1 MIIKSFAA
9 DSVASA
15 LKKVRQE
22 MGRDAIV
29 LRTHQALAGSGRE
42 RIEIT
47 ACIDKPTVGRVEAVI
62 NDAPEPK
69 QSFTEGVDV
78 NLSSRIK
85 ELDRNLDQLLQ
96 PELQF
101 NSDQDR
107 FGGFQ
112 EVYGCLQE
120 ADLPEMFIERFMAS
134 VIDEYDQ
141 SSNIKIFARGKLVE
155 YFSSLMLP
163 GLSFKP
169 GDRLLFLGPAG
180 TGKSSV
186 MGKIAAR
193 LVTQDK
199 QKVNLAGINYSK
211 MAAHD
216 ELASY
221 AEILR
226 VKVSDPLAGPAG
238 GSSESNCITLI
249 DGPALPT
256 DPEKLAKLQDKIK
269 QVNPD
274 YRLAVFSALTRSSDV
289 EELATRILP
298 LEPTHVVA
306 TMFDQTR
313 RCGSAVAAA
322 ETLGVKIAF
331 VTDSPG
337 GGGQIKTPDPDTF
350 AHSAIGG
357 LKTGVSLE

>member
-29 LRTHQALAGSGRE
+29 LRTRQVPAGTSRE

-47 ACIDKPTVGRVEAVI
+47 ACIDKPTVGRVEAIIDDTPASKLSFIENVGI
-62 NDAPEPK
+62 NL
-69 QSFTEGVDV
+69 G
-78 NLSSRIK
+78 SRIK
-85 ELDRNLDQLLQ
+85 PVDRNLDRLLQ
-96 PELQF
+96 PEPQL
-101 NSDQDR
+101 NSDQDQ
-107 FGGFQ
+107 FDGFQ

-120 ADLPEMFIERFMAS
+120 ADLPDAFIERLMAS
-134 VIDEYDQ
+134 VIEEYDQ
-141 SSNIKIFARGKLVE
+141 SSDIITFARGKLVE
-155 YFSSLMLP
+155 YLSSLMLP

-180 TGKSSV
+180 AGKSSV
-186 MGKIAAR
+186 MGKLATR

-199 QKVNLAGINYSK
+199 QKVNLAGIDYSK
-211 MAAHD
+211 IAAHE

-226 VKVSDPLAGPAG
+226 VKVSDPLTDPAPD
-238 GSSESNCITLI
+238 GSGSDYITLI

-256 DPEKLAKLQDKIK
+256 DPEKMAKLQVKIERI
-269 QVNPD
+269 NPG

-289 EELATRILP
+289 EELATRMLP
-298 LEPTHVVA
+298 LEPTHLVM
-306 TMFDQTR
+306 TMLDQTHR
-313 RCGSAVAAA
+313 YGSAVAAA
-322 ETLGVKIAF
+322 QALGIKIAF
-331 VTDSPG
+331 VTNSSG
-337 GGGQIKTPDPDTF
+337 GVGQIKAPDPNAL
-350 AHSAIGG
+350 AHSAISE
-357 LKTGVSLE
+357 LNTGVSFE

>member
-9 DSVASA
+9 DSVASV

-29 LRTHQALAGSGRE
+29 LRTRQVPAGSSCE

-47 ACIDKPTVGRVEAVI
+47 ACIDKPTVDRMETLKGSTPV
-62 NDAPEPK
+62 PK
-69 QSFTEGVDV
+69 QSFTEGVGV

-85 ELDRNLDQLLQ
+85 EVDRNLDLSLQ
-96 PELQF
+96 PELRF

-112 EVYGCLQE
+112 EIYGCLQE
-120 ADLPEMFIERFMAS
+120 ADLPGAFIEGFMAS
-134 VIDEYDQ
+134 VIEEYDQ
-141 SSNIKIFARGKLVE
+141 SSDIKTFTRGKLVE

-163 GLSFKP
+163 GRSFKP
-169 GDRLLFLGPAG
+169 GDKLLFLGPAG
-180 TGKSSV
+180 AGKSSV
-186 MGKIAAR
+186 MGKLAAR

-199 QKVNLAGINYSK
+199 QKVNLAGIDYSK

-221 AEILR
+221 AEILQI
-226 VKVSDPLAGPAG
+226 KVSDPLASPAG

-249 DGPALPT
+249 DGPAPPT
-256 DPEKLAKLQDKIK
+256 DPDKLAKLQEKIK
-269 QVNPD
+269 KVNPD
-274 YRLAVFSALTRSSDV
+274 FRLAVFSALTRSSDIK
-289 EELATRILP
+289 ELAKRILP
-298 LEPTHVVA
+298 LEPTHVVV
-306 TMFDQTR
+306 TMFDQTH

-331 VTDSPG
+331 VTDSSG
-337 GGGQIKTPDPDTF
+337 GVGQIKAPDPDTF
-350 AHSAIGG
+350 VHYAIGG

>member
-1 MIIKSFAA
+1 MVIKSFAA

-15 LKKVRQE
+15 MKKVRQE
-22 MGRDAIV
+22 MGPDAIV
-29 LRTHQALAGSGRE
+29 LRTRQAPAGAGRE

-47 ACIDKPTVGRVEAVI
+47 ACIDKPTVGRVAAVI
-62 NDAPEPK
+62 DNSPVPK
-69 QSFTEGVDV
+69 QSFTEGVGV
-78 NLSSRIK
+78 NRGSRIK
-85 ELDRNLDQLLQ
+85 PVDRNLDQLLQ
-96 PELQF
+96 PEPQS

-120 ADLPEMFIERFMAS
+120 ADFPDTFIERFMAS

-141 SSNIKIFARGKLVE
+141 SSDIKIFARGKLVE
-155 YFSSLMLP
+155 YFSSLMLS

-180 TGKSSV
+180 AGKSSV
-186 MGKIAAR
+186 MGKLAAR

-199 QKVNLAGINYSK
+199 QKVNLAGIDYSK

-226 VKVSDPLAGPAG
+226 VKVSDPLTGPAG
-238 GSSESNCITLI
+238 GSSESSCITLI

-256 DPEKLAKLQDKIK
+256 DPEKLAKLQEKIE
-269 QVNPD
+269 QINPD

-289 EELATRILP
+289 EELATRMLP
-298 LEPTHVVA
+298 LEPTHLVM
-306 TMFDQTR
+306 TMLDQTHR
-313 RCGSAVAAA
+313 YGSAVVAA
-322 ETLGVKIAF
+322 ETLGVKIAY
-331 VTDSPG
+331 VTDSSG
-337 GGGQIKTPDPDTF
+337 GVGQIKTPDPDAF
-350 AHSAIGG
+350 ARSAIDG
-357 LKTGVSLE
+357 LKMGVSHE

>member
-15 LKKVRQE
+15 LKKVCQE

-29 LRTHQALAGSGRE
+29 LRTRQAPAGSSRE

-47 ACIDKPTVGRVEAVI
+47 ACIDKPTVNRVEAVI
-62 NDAPEPK
+62 DSSPVSK
-69 QSFTEGVDV
+69 QSFTEGVGV

-85 ELDRNLDQLLQ
+85 EVDRNLDRSLQ
-96 PELQF
+96 PELQL

-120 ADLPEMFIERFMAS
+120 ADLPDKLIERLMAS
-134 VIDEYDQ
+134 VIEEYDQ
-141 SSNIKIFARGKLVE
+141 CDDIKIFARGKLVE

-180 TGKSSV
+180 AGKSSV
-186 MGKIAAR
+186 MGKLAAR
-193 LVTQDK
+193 LVKQDR
-199 QKVNLAGINYSK
+199 QKVNLTSIDYSK
-211 MAAHD
+211 IAAHD

-226 VKVSDPLAGPAG
+226 VKVSDPLADPAG

-249 DGPALPT
+249 DGPALPN
-256 DPEKLAKLQDKIK
+256 DPEKLAKLKEKIK

-274 YRLAVFSALTRSSDV
+274 YRLVVFSALTRSSDV

-298 LEPTHVVA
+298 LEPTHVVV

-313 RCGSAVAAA
+313 RCGSVVAAV

-331 VTDSPG
+331 ITDSSG
-337 GGGQIKTPDPDTF
+337 GVGQIKAPNPDTF
-350 AHSAIGG
+350 AHYAMGG